1 MILSHNRALL
11 TVIRVVLLHDY
22 CAEKAIKQSFIHIAL
37 ILLLFGVHPSFGQK
51 KIKLEPGAGRLQG
64 IKKDGV
70 SYNIVVDNV
79 QFTQDDTR
87 FFCDSAVYAK
97 KTNYL
102 EAYGHVKIIDGDSLT
117 ITAGKLLY
125 DGDTRIARLRSN
137 VVLTQLDR
145 MQLFTDFLD
154 FDRNNSVATYFNKG
168 KIVDSTNVLTSF
180 KGYYN
185 TRSNMASFKTN
196 VHGEN
201 EDYTMVSDTLV
212 YNTKTGIVYF
222 VAPTELTDVD
232 GDVFLHDGGQYN
244 SKAKRSSYI
253 MGRVE
258 TEDYFLKGNS
268 LKLDDIRA
276 IYHVDG
282 DVLMIAKDDD
292 IFITGQKSVYYKKTS
307 VTKIFDNAM
316 MRMVTEKDTL
326 YLRADTLVS
335 IDSENVS
342 EKRLLAYN
350 NVRVFKSNLQA
361 VADSIAYSVADSIM
375 YFYTDPVLWTSGN
388 QLSADSINMVIRNKA
403 IDVLNLKNRAFVI
416 TKDSSDNFNQI
427 KGREMVARFK
437 SNALNKVNVYGN
449 GESIFY
455 MYDEKTFELVGMNK
469 IICSDI
475 TLMFE
480 NQRLT
485 DAAFLV
491 NPEGDF
497 IPPHELKE
505 KDKTLKDFKWMLDTR
520 PKLSEFR
527 VSDSP
532 EVPLEPPPKN
542 ETINLELKQSQGLK
556 KGLK

>member
-1 MILSHNRALL
+1 M
-11 TVIRVVLLHDY
+11 
-22 CAEKAIKQSFIHIAL
+22 
-37 ILLLFGVHPSFGQK
+37 HPSFSQK
-51 KIKLEPGAGRLQG
+51 KIKLEPGAGKLQG

-79 QFTQDDTR
+79 QFTQGDTR

-102 EAYGHVKIIDGDSLT
+102 EAYGHVKILDGDSLT

-145 MQLFTDFLD
+145 MQLFTNFLD
-154 FDRNNSVATYFNKG
+154 FDRTNSIATYFNKG
-168 KIVDSTNVLTSF
+168 KIVDSTNVLTST

-196 VHGEN
+196 VHGKN
-201 EDYTMVSDTLV
+201 DDYTMVSDTLV

-244 SKAKRSSYI
+244 SKAKRSSYV

-258 TEDYFLKGNS
+258 TEDYFLKGNN

-282 DVLMIAKDDD
+282 DVLMIAKEDD
-292 IFITGQKSVYYKKTS
+292 IFITGQKSVYYKKQS
-307 VTKIFDNAM
+307 ITKIFDNAM

-335 IDSENVS
+335 IDSEIIS

-361 VADSIAYSVADSIM
+361 VADSLAYGVADSTM
-375 YFYTDPVLWTSGN
+375 YFYTDPVLWTGGN

-403 IDVLNLKNRAFVI
+403 IDVLNLQNRAFVI

-437 SNALNKVNVYGN
+437 SNALDKVNVYGN

-455 MYDEKTFELVGMNK
+455 MYDEKTFDLVGMNK

-475 TLMFE
+475 TLKFE
-480 NQRLT
+480 NQRLI

-497 IPPHELKE
+497 IPPHELTE
-505 KDKTLKDFKWMLDTR
+505 KDKTLKDFKWMIDVR
-520 PKLSEFR
+520 PRLSEFR
-527 VSDSP
+527 ISESP

-542 ETINLELKQSQGLK
+542 ESIDLELKGSRDSK
-556 KGLK
+556 KGLN